1 MHQAADDDRNLELF
15 RFMSEVDRVKPG
27 YVILENVPG
36 FKDEKM
42 NETFV
47 SGVSTK
53 SFASLSMDLLVQQEL
68 VSLLVVLNKS
78 AE

>member
-42 NETFV
+42 NDTFL
-47 SGVSTK
+47 SGISTK
-53 SFASLSMDLLVQQEL
+53 SFASVAARPARVGISPRCPERIG
-68 VSLLVVLNKS
+68 
-78 AE
+78 